1 MSIYQDVSFL
11 ILYMKYSNKLK
22 LKKYNFDY
30 EIQKYI
36 KDIIEYNK
44 RSNND
49 RG

>member
-1 MSIYQDVSFL
+1 MFL
-11 ILYMKYSNKLK
+11 FKEFYMKYSNQLK
-22 LKKYNFDY
+22 LKKYYFDY

-49 RG
+49 KG